1 MNVNWNKAAKWTRL
15 LVLVGLLIWVTYES
29 YMHQV
34 LGGGKAPSIHALCPY
49 GALES
54 LYTLFLTGSFI
65 KKIYSGTVVLLVLTV
80 VLAVLFRRSFCGLL
94 CPFGAL
100 QEVFAKIG
108 QKLFKKRFIIPQKI
122 DRFARYFKYIVLV
135 LTVGMAWYYGSLWMA
150 PYDPYTAYSH
160 LSAISGSIEE
170 DPLAIIGFALL
181 FITIIG
187 SLLYDRFFC
196 KYLCPAGA
204 FYAIIGKLSPTKV
217 VRNDSLCV
225 HCKKCDKS
233 CPVNIEIEKAE
244 RITTTECINCNE
256 CVLACPSK
264 GALEVKVAKKSV
276 HPMVMV
282 VLVVGLFFGTI
293 LTAQLTE
300 NFQILPLAVAQGE
313 VIPIYEVKGYN
324 TIEEAATLTGLSLDE
339 VYQQLAIPKSVPK
352 NTQFK
357 NISALVPEYKFDEAK
372 ANAEGSQNGASS
384 AGSSENALTAG
395 NIDVSG
401 IKGSMSIQQAMD
413 SLGMAS
419 SDFYILFKIPE
430 TVPPQTL
437 LKEISTVLPGYNFQQ
452 IKDALSVVAPT
463 ESSENTESGTVD
475 VSGVKGTM
483 SIQQAMDSLGMASSE
498 FYILFKIPESV
509 PPETILKEISAISPG
524 YDFQQIKDSLQ

>member
-1 MNVNWNKAAKWTRL
+1 MNWNKAAKWTRL
-15 LVLVGLLIWVTYES
+15 LVLVGLLIWVTYEA

-54 LYTLFLTGSFI
+54 LYTLLLTGTFI
-65 KKIYSGTVVLLVLTV
+65 KKIYTGTVVLLVLTLA
-80 VLAVLFRRSFCGLL
+80 LAVLFRRSFCGLL

-108 QKLFKKRFIIPQKI
+108 QKIFKKRLIIPPKI
-122 DRFARYFKYIVLV
+122 DRLARYLKYFVLV
-135 LTVGMAWYYGSLWMA
+135 FTVGMAWYYGSLWMA
-150 PYDPYTAYSH
+150 PYDPYAAYSH
-160 LSAISGSIEE
+160 LSAISGSIAE

-187 SLLYDRFFC
+187 SFLYDRFFC

-244 RITTTECINCNE
+244 RITTPECINCNE

-264 GALEVKVAKKSV
+264 GALEVKVARKSV

-282 VLVVGLFFGTI
+282 VVVVGLFFGTI
-293 LTAQLTE
+293 VIAQITG
-300 NFQILPLAVAQGE
+300 NFQILPLSVAQGE

-324 TIEEAATLTGLSLDE
+324 TIEEATTLTGLSLDE
-339 VYQQLAIPKSVPK
+339 VYQQLAIPQSVPQD
-352 NTQFK
+352 TQFK
-357 NISALVPEYKFDEAK
+357 NISALVPDYQFDAAK
-372 ANAEGSQNGASS
+372 ANAGGAANGA
-384 AGSSENALTAG
+384 AATGSSGDAATSDA
-395 NIDVSG
+395 IDVSG

-413 SLGMAS
+413 SLGMNAK
-419 SDFYILFKIPE
+419 DFYALFKIPE
-430 TVPPQTL
+430 T
-437 LKEISTVLPGYNFQQ
+437 
-452 IKDALSVVAPT
+452 
-463 ESSENTESGTVD
+463 
-475 VSGVKGTM
+475 
-483 SIQQAMDSLGMASSE
+483 
-498 FYILFKIPESV
+498 V
-509 PPETILKEISAISPG
+509 PPETILKEISTVSPG
-524 YDFQQIKDSLQ
+524 YDFQQVKDSLQ